1 MELNEAKHHI
11 LELTKKQEYV
21 ALKVYLNAEI
31 DRLHHRLEEVREPY
45 EIGKIQGCIKTL
57 RQMLQLEKEVIN
69 L

>member
-11 LELTKKQEYV
+11 LEFTKKKEYE
-21 ALKVYLNAEI
+21 ALCVYVNSEI
-31 DRLHHRLEEVREPY
+31 DRLHKRMEEVREPY
-45 EIGKIQGCIKTL
+45 EIGKLQGCIKIL